1 MATLA
6 DGMTLRE
13 TIHTLIRI
21 YPKIFFAC
29 HARHRRD
36 PKTSQLVSSHQASIL
51 DHLDDD
57 DPTTLTVLARH
68 MGVTPSTMSLNIDRL
83 EGKGYVGRKRDR
95 FDARR
100 VNLLLTA
107 AGLRLK
113 NAQSVLEPQRVRLML
128 KQLTPKQREEALNGL
143 ALLAQA
149 AQAMMHEHANEL
161 DWLRER
167 SDRSLDSA
175 PKRRLQ

>member
-1 MATLA
+1 
-6 DGMTLRE
+6 MTLRE
-13 TIHTLIRI
+13 SIHTLIRT

-36 PKTSQLVSSHQASIL
+36 PKTAQMVSAHQASIL
-51 DHLDDD
+51 DHLDDVD
-57 DPTTLTVLARH
+57 STNLTVLAAH

-83 EGKGYVGRKRDR
+83 ERKGYVARKRDR

-128 KQLTPKQREEALNGL
+128 KQLTPKQRDQALRGL
-143 ALLAQA
+143 VVLAQA
-149 AQAMMHEHANEL
+149 AQDMMHQYKKETKS
-161 DWLRER
+161 LR
-167 SDRSLDSA
+167 
-175 PKRRLQ
+175 

>member
-1 MATLA
+1 
-6 DGMTLRE
+6 MTLRE

-36 PKTSQLVSSHQASIL
+36 PKTSQLVSAHQASIL

-83 EGKGYVGRKRDR
+83 EGKGYVVRKRDR

-128 KQLTPKQREEALNGL
+128 KQLTPNQREEALNGL

-167 SDRSLDSA
+167 SDRSSDSA
-175 PKRRLQ
+175 PKRRWR

>member
-1 MATLA
+1 
-6 DGMTLRE
+6 MTLRE
-13 TIHTLIRI
+13 SIHTLIAT

-36 PKTSQLVSSHQASIL
+36 PKTSQLVSAHQASIL
-51 DHLDDD
+51 DHLDDV

-83 EGKGYVGRKRDR
+83 EGKGYVVRRRDR
-95 FDARR
+95 IDGRR

-113 NAQSVLEPQRVRLML
+113 NAQSVLEPQRVRLVL
-128 KQLTPKQREEALNGL
+128 KQLTPKQRDEALNGL

-161 DWLRER
+161 GWVRER
-167 SDRSLDSA
+167 SDRSSHAA
-175 PKRRLQ
+175 PKRR

>member
-1 MATLA
+1 
-6 DGMTLRE
+6 MTLRDAS
-13 TIHTLIRI
+13 HTLIVT

-36 PKTSQLVSSHQASIL
+36 PATGRLVSAHQASII
-51 DHLDDD
+51 DHLDDV
-57 DPTTLTVLARH
+57 DPTMLTVLARH
-68 MGVTPSTMSLNIDRL
+68 MGVTPSTTSLNIDRL
-83 EGKGYVGRKRDR
+83 EGKGYVVRKRDP

-100 VNLLLTA
+100 VNLFLTA

-128 KQLTPKQREEALNGL
+128 KQLTPKQRDEALNGL

-149 AQAMMHEHANEL
+149 AQAMMHEHANAL
-161 DWLRER
+161 GWVRKR
-167 SDRSLDSA
+167 SDRSSHSA
-175 PKRRLQ
+175 PKRREQ

>member
-1 MATLA
+1 
-6 DGMTLRE
+6 MTLRE
-13 TIHTLIRI
+13 SIHTLIRT

-36 PKTSQLVSSHQASIL
+36 PKTAQLVSSHQASIL
-51 DHLDDD
+51 DHLDDV
-57 DPTTLTVLARH
+57 DPTNLTVLAAH

-83 EGKGYVGRKRDR
+83 ERKGYVSRKRDH

-100 VNLLLTA
+100 VNLLLSE

-128 KQLTPKQREEALNGL
+128 KQLTPRQRDHALRGL
-143 ALLAQA
+143 VVLAKA
-149 AQAMMHEHANEL
+149 AQDMMHEYKSEMTSS
-161 DWLRER
+161 R
-167 SDRSLDSA
+167 
-175 PKRRLQ
+175 